1 MDDAELL
8 KAIDK
13 LKSTMIS
20 VATGGPRIA
29 EVQDEFSALFD
40 AVDAELGR
48 RSIPNALPYRE
59 LWDWY
64 GRWSSGDLPSYKS
77 RRTFVNELAGD
88 LVRAI
93 KAGPQPSAPSPS
105 PVDQP
110 VGETTGWDVFI
121 SHASEDKASFARPLV
136 ERLRHLGVKVW
147 FDEATLK
154 LGDSLR
160 RSIDNGLAHARFG
173 VVVISPHFLRKEWPQ
188 KELDG
193 LVAREIDGVKVILP
207 ILHDITPAEVRKV
220 SPMLADRLAAM
231 SSDGVDAVAD
241 QILQVVRPDQQT
253 SLVAAQSASTP
264 APAPAL
270 AGDLILIGPEI
281 IAVGGIDRIGPKH
294 WRLHLRDFVA
304 GDIGGLIRYA
314 EGFDALSVHDRFV
327 VLDGLGDGR
336 VLVAPPEFERDGDAY
351 KVVLTVAPSAV
362 RMTAQSMP
370 STLATSPETGDLYLD
385 RGNIAR
391 VLGVSSIP
399 QRFRETLSHM
409 RGESPSHLDFGSRLQ
424 EYYWRFQGSPWLGAV
439 LKAEVIRLAAIPYV
453 DLIQKTTSTPLHC
466 VERVWGVEAAD
477 GPPAH
482 NRLAFALDVEI
493 KGLGRQT
500 REVSVLMPPAPDVR
514 MAMAKGKAYV
524 ERLSQPPLQ
533 FPDLAHQ
540 TDSARGAMFWGEQG
554 RNRVRCIV
562 SREALDDHF
571 SDDGRLSPDAAFL
584 ANRAAIQN
592 LALEKYRSGQ
602 IEPDGSI
609 IIRTADIA

>member
-29 EVQDEFSALFD
+29 EVQHEFSALFD
-40 AVDAELGR
+40 AVDAELR
-48 RSIPNALPYRE
+48 RRTIPNALPYRE

-77 RRTFVNELAGD
+77 RRTFVNELAGE

-93 KAGPQPSAPSPS
+93 KAAPRPSQRPSP
-105 PVDQP
+105 PDDQA
-110 VGETTGWDVFI
+110 VGETAGWDVFI
-121 SHASEDKASFARPLV
+121 SHASEDKASFARPLAA
-136 ERLRHLGVKVW
+136 RLRNLGLKVW

-173 VVVISPHFLRKEWPQ
+173 VVVISPNFLRKEWPQ

-193 LVAREIDGVKVILP
+193 LVAREIEGVKIILP
-207 ILHDITPAEVRKV
+207 ILHDITPSDVRKV
-220 SPMLADRLAAM
+220 SPLLADRLAAM
-231 SSDGVDAVAD
+231 SSDGVEAVAD
-241 QILQVVRPDQQT
+241 QILQVVRPARQT

-264 APAPAL
+264 VPTL
-270 AGDLILIGPEI
+270 ASDLILIGPEI
-281 IAVGGIDRIGPKH
+281 VAVGAIDRVGPKH
-294 WRLHLRDFVA
+294 WCLDLRDFVA
-304 GDIGGLIRYA
+304 GDIGSLIRYA
-314 EGFDALSVHDRFV
+314 EGFDALSAHNRYV
-327 VLDGLGDGR
+327 VLNGLGDGR

-370 STLATSPETGDLYLD
+370 STLATSAETGDLYLD

-391 VLGVSSIP
+391 VSGVPSIP

-409 RGESPSHLDFGSRLQ
+409 RGESPLHLDFGSRLQ
-424 EYYWRFQGSPWLGAV
+424 EYYWRFQESPWLGAV

-453 DLIQKTTSTPLHC
+453 DPIQKTTSTPLDC
-466 VERVWGVEAAD
+466 IERVWSVKAAD
-477 GPPAH
+477 GAPAN
-482 NRLAFALDVEI
+482 NRLAFTLDVEI

-500 REVSVLMPPAPDVR
+500 REVSVLMPPALDVR
-514 MAMAKGKAYV
+514 RAMAKGKAYV
-524 ERLSQPPLQ
+524 EHLSQPPLQ
-533 FPDLAHQ
+533 FSDLAHKI
-540 TDSARGAMFWGEQG
+540 DAARGVVFWGEQG
-554 RNRVRCIV
+554 RDRVRCII
-562 SREALDDHF
+562 SREVLDDHF
-571 SDDGRLSPDAAFL
+571 SDRGRLSPDVAFL
-584 ANRAAIQN
+584 AHRAAIQD
-592 LALEKYRSGQ
+592 LALEKYRGGQ

-609 IIRTADIA
+609 IIRSSDIA